1 MLLLQKQ
8 EVEEEE
14 EVLQLLSIT
23 GQELVEAAEPGKAVT
38 LFLRRTLIPQAG
50 GQTAHQEKE
59 VITAIIQTTPTHGVE
74 YSGGAGGNGGT
85 TGGGRGGDG
94 GSCTYNISDFQE
106 EYGETGSYGTARVIG
121 NIEIS
126 WGDNT

>member
-8 EVEEEE
+8 EEE

-59 VITAIIQTTPTHGVE
+59 VITAIIQTTPTYGV
-74 YSGGAGGNGGT
+74 GGAGGNGGT

-121 NIEIS
+121 NIGIS
-126 WGDNT
+126 

>member
-8 EVEEEE
+8 EEE

-23 GQELVEAAEPGKAVT
+23 GQEPAEPGKAVT
-38 LFLRRTLIPQAG
+38 SFLRRTLIPQAG

-59 VITAIIQTTPTHGVE
+59 AITAIIQTTPTHGVE

-85 TGGGRGGDG
+85 TGGG